1 VSGLA
6 RRVAIIGGMTGRVF
20 LCRFED
26 FVSVVVSILWL
37 SMLSLESRH
46 LMKKTKN
53 SENRLHTMSME
64 QRSLGFSH

>member
-1 VSGLA
+1 MLSFTLTVEGMVYQVEVSGQNMNLTNY
-6 RRVAIIGGMTGRVF
+6 VH
-20 LCRFED
+20 RFSD
-26 FVSVVVSILWL
+26 LWL